1 MLVTRPVSTTAGS
14 CTSLDALSSPAHI
27 VSCSAT
33 KWQLTQSQ
41 VEVVAPSG
49 GHGVP
54 CAPSVQMG
62 LATLYADPT
71 AEGPKAGRMVTE
83 PETEVPYRI
92 RFIGCG
98 CGPTMNPVSV
108 LIDDLEKVFDGEEH
122 RLTNSVLK
130 ICLSHCPSR
139 DNRDRLTSG
148 LLMNGKIGAIELY
161 HAAAA
166 ATSGNGELGGDQ
178 AADAG
183 SSERFVVK
191 PVSTEKFRSLVSD
204 VDWTNL
210 LSASPTHPSQQRQ
223 GTFTLEDQV
232 SLSLSIY
239 INYKLLPAV

>member
-1 MLVTRPVSTTAGS
+1 
-14 CTSLDALSSPAHI
+14 
-27 VSCSAT
+27 
-33 KWQLTQSQ
+33 
-41 VEVVAPSG
+41 
-49 GHGVP
+49 
-54 CAPSVQMG
+54 MG

-166 ATSGNGELGGDQ
+166 AAASGNGELGGDQ

-232 SLSLSIY
+232 SLSQ
-239 INYKLLPAV
+239 IN